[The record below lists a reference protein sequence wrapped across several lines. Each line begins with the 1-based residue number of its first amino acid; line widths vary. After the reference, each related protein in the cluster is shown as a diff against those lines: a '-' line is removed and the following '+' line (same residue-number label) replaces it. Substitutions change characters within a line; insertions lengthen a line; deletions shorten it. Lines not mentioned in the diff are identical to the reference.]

1 MVMGLLSLLDSVGLA
16 LALELASEIGGVGV
30 GGVGACGGLFDHA

>member
-1 MVMGLLSLLDSVGLA
+1 MVMGLLSLLDSIGLA
-16 LALELASEIGGVGV
+16 LALELASEIAAV

>member
-16 LALELASEIGGVGV
+16 LALELASEIGVV